1 MALHHDPPDED
12 RVVAM
17 DWTLLVS
24 LIVLG
29 AATGFLAGL
38 LGIGGG
44 MIMVPFLTLIF
55 TARGFPEQH
64 IVHMAIATSLAT
76 ILFTSVSS
84 VRAHHQHGAVLWPVA
99 RVLAPGILLGSL
111 VGAQIAGR
119 LPTVWLAMIFAVFVG
134 VSALQMLLDRKPK
147 PTREL
152 PRAGGMFAVGNG
164 IGFVS
169 ALVGAGG
176 GFISVPYMV
185 WSNVKIHNAVA
196 TSAALGFPIA
206 VAGTVGYVLAGRNET
221 GLPDGTLGF
230 VYLPALLTI
239 ALASVV
245 TAPLGARAAHALNT
259 KPLKRVFA
267 LMLFMLAGYML
278 YRGIKAA

>member
-1 MALHHDPPDED
+1 
-12 RVVAM
+12 M
-17 DWTLLVS
+17 DWAPVAS

-44 MIMVPFLTLIF
+44 MIMVPFLTVIF
-55 TARGFPEQH
+55 TARGFPEEH

-76 ILFTSVSS
+76 ILFTSISS
-84 VRAHHQHGAVLWPVA
+84 VRAHHQHGAVLWNVVK
-99 RVLAPGILLGSL
+99 VLAPGIVLGS
-111 VGAQIAGR
+111 VIGAQVAGN
-119 LPTVWLAMIFAVFVG
+119 LPTAWLAFVFAVFVG
-134 VSALQMLLDRKPK
+134 VSAVQMLLDRKPK

-152 PRAGGMFAVGNG
+152 PRASAMFGVGNV

-185 WSNVKIHNAVA
+185 WNNVKVHQAVA

-206 VAGTVGYVLAGRNET
+206 AAGTVGYVLAGRTEL
-221 GLPDGTLGF
+221 GLPQDTIGF
-230 VYLPALLTI
+230 IYWPALLTI
-239 ALASVV
+239 ALASVI
-245 TAPLGARAAHALNT
+245 TAPLGARSAHALNT
-259 KPLKRVFA
+259 ARLKRIFS
-267 LMLFMLAGYML
+267 LLLFILAGYML
-278 YRGIKAA
+278 HRGIRAS